1 MDNTLNLSTER
12 KPQILIIF
20 SFALFMLLT
29 VSCGQ
34 ESQSSKGSESEL
46 INKLKA
52 VQEQMMVQ
60 GNISE
65 EEELAMASLISLMS
79 RDDEFS
85 DYGRDD
91 VILFKDVEHAPIY
104 NDCEALSTEGTKAC
118 FNESIS
124 KFIKQEFNTSI
135 VNALDI
141 SEPQQVAF
149 FFIINE
155 NGNLSGMKIRD
166 TELTIQAEIA
176 RVLKK
181 VPKMKSAT
189 QDGIKVPV
197 LCSVLLTYGN
207 EIIIELKYIPS
218 GPVD

>member
-1 MDNTLNLSTER
+1 MNHTLHLRTKR

-20 SFALFMLLT
+20 SLALFMLIT

-34 ESQSSKGSESEL
+34 ESQSTKGSESEL
-46 INKLKA
+46 IIKIKA
-52 VQEQMMVQ
+52 VQEQVMVQ

-65 EEELAMASLISLMS
+65 EEELAMSSLCRLMS
-79 RDDEFS
+79 RDNPF

-91 VILFKDVEHAPIY
+91 VVLFKDVEHAPIY
-104 NDCEALSTEGTKAC
+104 NDCEALSAEGTKAC

-149 FFIINE
+149 FFIIDE

>member
-1 MDNTLNLSTER
+1 MNHTFHLRTKR

-20 SFALFMLLT
+20 SLALFMLIT

-34 ESQSSKGSESEL
+34 ESQSTKGSESEL
-46 INKLKA
+46 IIKIKA
-52 VQEQMMVQ
+52 VQEQVMVQ

-65 EEELAMASLISLMS
+65 EEELAMSSLCRLMS
-79 RDDEFS
+79 RDNPF
-85 DYGRDD
+85 DYGRED
-91 VILFKDVEHAPIY
+91 VILFKDVENAPIY
-104 NDCEALSTEGTKAC
+104 NDCEELSAEGTKSC

-149 FFIINE
+149 FFIIDE
-155 NGNLSGMKIRD
+155 NGILSGMKIRD